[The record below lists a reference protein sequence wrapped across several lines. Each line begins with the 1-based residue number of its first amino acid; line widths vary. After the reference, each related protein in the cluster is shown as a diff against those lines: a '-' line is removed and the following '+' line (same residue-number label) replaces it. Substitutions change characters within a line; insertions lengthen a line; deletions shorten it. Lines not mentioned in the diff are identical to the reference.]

1 MKQEEGVGKKK
12 RTDDRSRRELNPVLR
27 VLRSDKF
34 VPRTHR
40 IVQTGDVCVRH
51 VTKGASVVVVPSH
64 CTQVSGGV
72 VLEWRVRGTIEDP
85 GFTCGVGGDWDRGE
99 EVVRVWV
106 EIAEDG
112 GDVEAV
118 DEEGGS
124 TCAAGVL
131 EKVENLHAAG
141 IGLCGHTPVRRERE

>member
-1 MKQEEGVGKKK
+1 VGGKKK
-12 RTDDRSRRELNPVLR
+12 RTDDRSWRELNPVLR
-27 VLRSDKF
+27 VLGSDEF

-40 IVQTGDVCVRH
+40 FVQARDVCVRH
-51 VTKGASVVVVPSH
+51 ATKGAPVVVVPTY

-72 VLEWRVRGTIEDP
+72 VLEWSVSGMIEDA
-85 GFTCGVGGDWDRGE
+85 GFACGVGGDWNCGE
-99 EVVRVWV
+99 EVVRIWV

-112 GDVEAV
+112 GGVEAV

-131 EKVENLHAAG
+131 E
-141 IGLCGHTPVRRERE
+141 

>member
-1 MKQEEGVGKKK
+1 MNTSGKVLGERNEKRK
-12 RTDDRSRRELNPVLR
+12 RTDDRSRRELDPVLR
-27 VLRSDKF
+27 VLGGDKF

-40 IVQTGDVCVRH
+40 FVQTWDVCVWH

-64 CTQVSGGV
+64 CAQVSGGI
-72 VLEWRVRGTIEDP
+72 VLKRCVSGAIEDP
-85 GFTCGVGGDWDRGE
+85 GFTGGVGGDWDCGE
-99 EVVRVWV
+99 EVVRIWV

-118 DEEGGS
+118 DEERRS

-131 EKVENLHAAG
+131 E
-141 IGLCGHTPVRRERE
+141 

>member
-1 MKQEEGVGKKK
+1 MKQKEVWGRRK

-27 VLRSDKF
+27 VLGSDEF

-40 IVQTGDVCVRH
+40 FVQTRDVCVWH

-64 CTQVSGGV
+64 CMQVSGGV
-72 VLEWRVRGTIEDP
+72 VLEWCVSGTIEDP
-85 GFTCGVGGDWDRGE
+85 GFTCSVGGDWDCGKDI
-99 EVVRVWV
+99 VRIWV

-124 TCAAGVL
+124 TCATGVL
-131 EKVENLHAAG
+131 E
-141 IGLCGHTPVRRERE
+141 

>member
-1 MKQEEGVGKKK
+1 
-12 RTDDRSRRELNPVLR
+12 
-27 VLRSDKF
+27 
-34 VPRTHR
+34 
-40 IVQTGDVCVRH
+40 VRH
-51 VTKGASVVVVPSH
+51 VTERASVVVVPSH

-72 VLEWRVRGTIEDP
+72 VLEWWVGGTIEDP
-85 GFTCGVGGDWDRGE
+85 GFTCGVGGDRDCGE
-99 EVVRVWV
+99 ELVRIWV

-131 EKVENLHAAG
+131 E
-141 IGLCGHTPVRRERE
+141 